1 MIKLILG
8 GARSG
13 KSEFAEDI
21 YKGIDDVT
29 YIATAKAIDKEFAN
43 RIALHKAR
51 RNAKWT
57 TIEAY
62 KDFVCL
68 DMKTKYYFLDDVT
81 NMLTNIL
88 FDHLGA
94 RDIDDEDVSLV
105 EKLVIDEVATL
116 FTRVKEMDADIVI
129 VSSELGAG
137 LVPEAKLSRL
147 FRDMHGKVNQ
157 YIAKNADEVYYVI
170 ASIGVKIK

>member
-88 FDHLGA
+88 FDHIGD
-94 RDIDDEDVSLV
+94 RDITDEDASLV
-105 EKLVIDEVATL
+105 EKLVIDEFMAL
-116 FTRVKEMDADIVI
+116 FKNIKEMGADLII

>member
-1 MIKLILG
+1 MIKLVLG

-21 YKGIDDVT
+21 YMGIDDVT

-43 RIALHKAR
+43 RIAMHKER
-51 RNAKWT
+51 RNTKWT

-62 KDFVCL
+62 KDFAKI
-68 DMKTKYYFLDDVT
+68 DMNTKYYFLDDVT

-94 RDIDDEDVSLV
+94 RDIVDEDASLV

-116 FTRVKEMDADIVI
+116 FTRVKEMDADLVI

>member
-1 MIKLILG
+1 MIKLVLG

-21 YKGIDDVT
+21 YKDIDDVT
-29 YIATAKAIDKEFAN
+29 YIATAKAIDKEFEE
-43 RIALHKAR
+43 RIAMHKAR
-51 RNAKWT
+51 RNTKWT

-62 KDFVCL
+62 KDFASIE
-68 DMKTKYYFLDDVT
+68 MKTNYFFLDDVT

-94 RDIDDEDVSLV
+94 RDIEDEDVSLV
-105 EKLVIDEVATL
+105 EKLVINEVATL
-116 FTRVKEMDADIVI
+116 FTRIKEMDADIVI

-147 FRDMHGKVNQ
+147 FRDMHGKINQ

>member
-1 MIKLILG
+1 MIKLVLG

-21 YKGIDDVT
+21 YKDIDDVT
-29 YIATAKAIDKEFAN
+29 YIATAKAIDKEFEE

-51 RNAKWT
+51 RNTKWI

-62 KDFVCL
+62 KDFASIE
-68 DMKTKYYFLDDVT
+68 MKTRYYFLDDVT

>member
-1 MIKLILG
+1 MIKLVLG

-29 YIATAKAIDKEFAN
+29 YIATAKAIDKEFEE

-51 RNAKWT
+51 RNTKWT

-62 KDFVCL
+62 KDFVSIE
-68 DMKTKYYFLDDVT
+68 MKTKYYFLDDVT

-94 RDIDDEDVSLV
+94 RDIDDEDASLV

-116 FTRVKEMDADIVI
+116 FTRVKEMDGDIVI

-147 FRDMHGKVNQ
+147 FRDMHGRVNQ

>member
-1 MIKLILG
+1 MIKLVLG

-21 YKGIDDVT
+21 YKDIDDVT

-51 RNAKWT
+51 RNTKWT

-62 KDFVCL
+62 KDFAKI

-116 FTRVKEMDADIVI
+116 FTRVKDMDADIVI

>member
-1 MIKLILG
+1 MIKLVLG

-21 YKGIDDVT
+21 YKDIDDVT
-29 YIATAKAIDKEFAN
+29 YIATAKAIDKEFEE
-43 RIALHKAR
+43 RIAMHKAR
-51 RNAKWT
+51 RNTKWT

-62 KDFVCL
+62 KDFASIE
-68 DMKTKYYFLDDVT
+68 MKTNYFFLDDVT

-94 RDIDDEDVSLV
+94 RDIEDEDVSLV
-105 EKLVIDEVATL
+105 EKLVINEVATL
-116 FTRVKEMDADIVI
+116 FTRIKEMDADIVI

>member
-1 MIKLILG
+1 MIKLVLG

-21 YKGIDDVT
+21 YKDIDDVT
-29 YIATAKAIDKEFAN
+29 YIATAKAIDKEFEE

-51 RNAKWT
+51 RNTKWT

-62 KDFVCL
+62 KDFASIE
-68 DMKTKYYFLDDVT
+68 MKTKYYFLDDVT

-94 RDIDDEDVSLV
+94 RDIADEDASLV

-116 FTRVKEMDADIVI
+116 FTRIKEIDADIVI

-147 FRDMHGKVNQ
+147 FRDMHGRVNQ

>member
-1 MIKLILG
+1 MIKLVLG

-29 YIATAKAIDKEFAN
+29 YIATAKAIDKEFEE
-43 RIALHKAR
+43 RIAIHKAR
-51 RNAKWT
+51 RNTKWT

-62 KDFVCL
+62 KDFASIE
-68 DMKTKYYFLDDVT
+68 MKTKYYFLDDVT

>member
-1 MIKLILG
+1 MIKLVLG

-21 YKGIDDVT
+21 YKDIDDVT
-29 YIATAKAIDKEFAN
+29 YIATAKAIDKEFEE
-43 RIALHKAR
+43 RSALHKAR
-51 RNAKWT
+51 RNTKWT

-62 KDFVCL
+62 KDFASIE
-68 DMKTKYYFLDDVT
+68 MKTKYYFLDDVT

-94 RDIDDEDVSLV
+94 RDIADEDVSLV

-147 FRDMHGKVNQ
+147 FRDMHGRVNQ

>member
-1 MIKLILG
+1 MIKLVLG

-21 YKGIDDVT
+21 YKDIDDVT
-29 YIATAKAIDKEFAN
+29 YIATAKAIDKEFEE

-51 RNAKWT
+51 RNTKWT

-62 KDFVCL
+62 KDFASIN
-68 DMKTKYYFLDDVT
+68 MKTKYYFLDDVT

-88 FDHLGA
+88 FDHIGA

-116 FTRVKEMDADIVI
+116 FTMVKEMDADIVI

>member
-1 MIKLILG
+1 MIKLVLG

-21 YKGIDDVT
+21 YKDIDDVT
-29 YIATAKAIDKEFAN
+29 YIATAKAIDKEFEE
-43 RIALHKAR
+43 RIAMHKAR
-51 RNAKWT
+51 RNTKWT

-62 KDFVCL
+62 KDFASIE
-68 DMKTKYYFLDDVT
+68 MKTKYYFLDDVT

-94 RDIDDEDVSLV
+94 RDIADEDVSLV

-116 FTRVKEMDADIVI
+116 FTRVKEMYGDIVI

>member
-1 MIKLILG
+1 MIKLVLG

-62 KDFVCL
+62 KDF
-68 DMKTKYYFLDDVT
+68 DSIEMKTKYYFLDDVT

-88 FDHLGA
+88 FDHIGA
-94 RDIDDEDVSLV
+94 RDIADEDVHTI
-105 EKLVIDEVATL
+105 EKLVIDEFAVL
-116 FTRVKEMDADIVI
+116 FKNIKEMDADIVI

>member
-1 MIKLILG
+1 MIKLVLG

-29 YIATAKAIDKEFAN
+29 YIATAKAIDKEFED
-43 RIALHKAR
+43 RIAMHKAR
-51 RNAKWT
+51 RNTKWT

-62 KDFVCL
+62 KDFASIE
-68 DMKTKYYFLDDVT
+68 MKTKYYFLDDVT

-94 RDIDDEDVSLV
+94 RDIEDEDVSLV
-105 EKLVIDEVATL
+105 EKLAIDEVATL
-116 FTRVKEMDADIVI
+116 FTRIKEMDADIVI

>member
-1 MIKLILG
+1 MIKLVLG

-29 YIATAKAIDKEFAN
+29 YIATAKAIDKEFEE

-51 RNAKWT
+51 RNTKWT

-62 KDFVCL
+62 KDFAKI
-68 DMKTKYYFLDDVT
+68 DMNTKYYFLDDVT

-94 RDIDDEDVSLV
+94 RDIVDEDASLV
-105 EKLVIDEVATL
+105 EKLVINEVATL
-116 FTRVKEMDADIVI
+116 FTRAKEMDADIVI

-147 FRDMHGKVNQ
+147 FRDMHGKINQ

>member
-29 YIATAKAIDKEFAN
+29 YIATAKAIDKEFEE
-43 RIALHKAR
+43 RIAIHKAR
-51 RNAKWT
+51 RNTKWT

-62 KDFVCL
+62 KDFASIE
-68 DMKTKYYFLDDVT
+68 MKTKYYFLDDVT

>member
-1 MIKLILG
+1 MIKLVMG

-21 YKGIDDVT
+21 YKGLDDVT
-29 YIATAKAIDKEFAN
+29 YIATAKAIDKEFEE
-43 RIALHKAR
+43 RIAIHKAR
-51 RNAKWT
+51 RNTQWKT
-57 TIEAY
+57 VEAY
-62 KDFVCL
+62 KDFACI

-88 FDHLGA
+88 FDYLED
-94 RDIDDEDVSLV
+94 RDIKDEDAAIVEELV
-105 EKLVIDEVATL
+105 LKELETL
-116 FTRVKEMDADIVI
+116 FKRLREKDADIII

-157 YIAKNADEVYYVI
+157 YIARIADEVYYVI

>member
-1 MIKLILG
+1 MIKLVLG

-21 YKGIDDVT
+21 YKDIDDVT
-29 YIATAKAIDKEFAN
+29 YIATAKAIDKEFEE

-51 RNAKWT
+51 RNTKWT

-62 KDFVCL
+62 KDFAKI

-94 RDIDDEDVSLV
+94 RDIEDEDVSLV
-105 EKLVIDEVATL
+105 EKLVINEVATL
-116 FTRVKEMDADIVI
+116 FTRIKEMDADIVI

>member
-94 RDIDDEDVSLV
+94 RDIDDEDASLV

>member
-1 MIKLILG
+1 MIKLVLG

-29 YIATAKAIDKEFAN
+29 YIATAKAIDKEFEE

-51 RNAKWT
+51 RNTKWT

-62 KDFVCL
+62 KDFVSIE
-68 DMKTKYYFLDDVT
+68 MKTKYYFLDDVT

-94 RDIDDEDVSLV
+94 RDIADEDVSLV

-116 FTRVKEMDADIVI
+116 FTRLKEMDGDIVI

>member
-1 MIKLILG
+1 MIKLVLG

-29 YIATAKAIDKEFAN
+29 YIATAKAIDKEFEN

-51 RNAKWT
+51 RNTKWT

-62 KDFVCL
+62 KDFASI

-88 FDHLGA
+88 FDYLGA
-94 RDIDDEDVSLV
+94 RDIADEDANIV
-105 EKLVIDEVATL
+105 EKLVIDEAAKL
-116 FTRVKEMDADIVI
+116 FSRIKEMEGDIII

-147 FRDMHGKVNQ
+147 FRDIHGKINQ

>member
-1 MIKLILG
+1 MIKLVLG

-29 YIATAKAIDKEFAN
+29 YIATAKAIDKEFEE
-43 RIALHKAR
+43 RIAMHKAR
-51 RNAKWT
+51 RNTKWT

-62 KDFVCL
+62 KDFASIE
-68 DMKTKYYFLDDVT
+68 MKTKYYFLDDVT

-88 FDHLGA
+88 FDHLGD
-94 RDIDDEDVSLV
+94 RDMTDEDVSLV

-116 FTRVKEMDADIVI
+116 FTRVKEMDGDIVI

>member
-1 MIKLILG
+1 MIKLVLG

-29 YIATAKAIDKEFAN
+29 YIATAKAIDKEFEE

-51 RNAKWT
+51 RNTKWI

-62 KDFVCL
+62 KDFASIE
-68 DMKTKYYFLDDVT
+68 MKTKYYFLDDVT

-147 FRDMHGKVNQ
+147 FRDMHGRVNQ
-157 YIAKNADEVYYVI
+157 YIAKNTDEVYYVI

>member
-1 MIKLILG
+1 MIKLVLG

-29 YIATAKAIDKEFAN
+29 YIATAKAIDKEFED
-43 RIALHKAR
+43 RIAMHKAR
-51 RNAKWT
+51 RNTKWT

-62 KDFVCL
+62 KDFASIE
-68 DMKTKYYFLDDVT
+68 MKTKYYFLDDVT

-88 FDHLGA
+88 FDHLGD

-105 EKLVIDEVATL
+105 EKLVINEVATL
-116 FTRVKEMDADIVI
+116 FTRVKEMGADMVI

-147 FRDMHGKVNQ
+147 FRDMHGRVNQ

>member
-81 NMLTNIL
+81 NILTNIL
-88 FDHLGA
+88 FYNIGD
-94 RDIDDEDVSLV
+94 RDITDEDASLV
-105 EKLVIDEVATL
+105 EKLVIDEFMAL
-116 FTRVKEMDADIVI
+116 FKNIKEMGADLII

>member
-1 MIKLILG
+1 MIKLVLG

-21 YKGIDDVT
+21 YKDIDDVT
-29 YIATAKAIDKEFAN
+29 YIATAKAIDKEFEE

-51 RNAKWT
+51 RNTKWT

-62 KDFVCL
+62 KDFASIE
-68 DMKTKYYFLDDVT
+68 MKTKYYFLDDVT

-157 YIAKNADEVYYVI
+157 YIAKDADEVYYVI

>member
-1 MIKLILG
+1 MIKLVLG

-21 YKGIDDVT
+21 YKDIDDVT
-29 YIATAKAIDKEFAN
+29 YIATAKAIDKEFEE

-51 RNAKWT
+51 RNTKWT

-62 KDFVCL
+62 KDFASIE
-68 DMKTKYYFLDDVT
+68 MKTKYYFLDDVT

-94 RDIDDEDVSLV
+94 RDIDDEDASLV

>member
-1 MIKLILG
+1 MIKLVLG

-29 YIATAKAIDKEFAN
+29 YIATAKAIDKEFEE

-51 RNAKWT
+51 RNTKWT

-62 KDFVCL
+62 KDFVSIE
-68 DMKTKYYFLDDVT
+68 MKTKYYFLDDVT

-105 EKLVIDEVATL
+105 EKLVIDEAATL

-157 YIAKNADEVYYVI
+157 YIAKIADEVYYVI

>member
-1 MIKLILG
+1 MIKLVLG

-43 RIALHKAR
+43 RIAMHKAR
-51 RNAKWT
+51 RNTKWT

-62 KDFVCL
+62 KDFAKI
-68 DMKTKYYFLDDVT
+68 DMNTKYYFLDDVT

-94 RDIDDEDVSLV
+94 RDIVDEDASLV
-105 EKLVIDEVATL
+105 EKLVINEVATL
-116 FTRVKEMDADIVI
+116 FTRAKEMDADIVI

-157 YIAKNADEVYYVI
+157 YIAKNADEVHYVI

>member
-1 MIKLILG
+1 MIKLVLG

-21 YKGIDDVT
+21 YKDIDDVT
-29 YIATAKAIDKEFAN
+29 YIATAKAIDKEFEE
-43 RIALHKAR
+43 RIAMHKAR
-51 RNAKWT
+51 RNTKWT

-62 KDFVCL
+62 KDFASIE
-68 DMKTKYYFLDDVT
+68 MKTKYYFLDDVT

-105 EKLVIDEVATL
+105 EKLAIDEVATL
-116 FTRVKEMDADIVI
+116 FTRVKEMGADIVI

>member
-1 MIKLILG
+1 MIKLVLG

-29 YIATAKAIDKEFAN
+29 YIATAKAIDKEFEE

-51 RNAKWT
+51 RNTKWT

-62 KDFVCL
+62 KDFASIN
-68 DMKTKYYFLDDVT
+68 MKTKYYFLDDVT

-94 RDIDDEDVSLV
+94 RDITDEDVSLV
-105 EKLVIDEVATL
+105 EKLAIDEVATL

>member
-1 MIKLILG
+1 MIKLVLG

-21 YKGIDDVT
+21 YKDIDDVT
-29 YIATAKAIDKEFAN
+29 YIATAKAIDKEFEE

-51 RNAKWT
+51 RNTKWT

-62 KDFVCL
+62 KDFASIE
-68 DMKTKYYFLDDVT
+68 MKTKYYFLDDVT

-94 RDIDDEDVSLV
+94 RDIADEDVSLV

>member
-1 MIKLILG
+1 MIKLVLG

-21 YKGIDDVT
+21 YKDIDDVT
-29 YIATAKAIDKEFAN
+29 YIATAKAIDKEFED
-43 RIALHKAR
+43 RIAMHKER
-51 RNAKWT
+51 RNTKWN

-62 KDFVCL
+62 KDIASIE
-68 DMKTKYYFLDDVT
+68 MKTKYYFLDDVT

-88 FDHLGA
+88 FDHIGD
-94 RDIDDEDVSLV
+94 RDITDEDASLV

>member
-1 MIKLILG
+1 MIKLVLG

-21 YKGIDDVT
+21 YKDIDDVT
-29 YIATAKAIDKEFAN
+29 YIATAKAIDKEFEN
-43 RIALHKAR
+43 RIAMHKAR
-51 RNAKWT
+51 RNTKWT

-62 KDFVCL
+62 KDFL
-68 DMKTKYYFLDDVT
+68 SIEMKTKYYFLDDVT

-94 RDIDDEDVSLV
+94 RDITDEDVSLV

>member
-1 MIKLILG
+1 MIKLVLG

-21 YKGIDDVT
+21 YKDIDDVT
-29 YIATAKAIDKEFAN
+29 YIATAKAIDKEFEE

-51 RNAKWT
+51 RNTKWT

-62 KDFVCL
+62 KDFASIE
-68 DMKTKYYFLDDVT
+68 MKTRYYFLDDVT

-94 RDIDDEDVSLV
+94 RDIADEDASLV

-137 LVPEAKLSRL
+137 LVPESKLSRL
-147 FRDMHGKVNQ
+147 FRDMHGRVNQ

>member
-29 YIATAKAIDKEFAN
+29 YIATAKAIDKEFEE

-51 RNAKWT
+51 RNTKWT

-62 KDFVCL
+62 KDFASIE
-68 DMKTKYYFLDDVT
+68 MKTKYYFLDDVT

-88 FDHLGA
+88 FDHIGA
-94 RDIDDEDVSLV
+94 RDIADEDVSLV

>member
-1 MIKLILG
+1 MIKLVLG

-21 YKGIDDVT
+21 YKDIDDVT
-29 YIATAKAIDKEFAN
+29 YIATAKAIDKEFEE
-43 RIALHKAR
+43 RIAMHKAR
-51 RNAKWT
+51 RNTKWT

-62 KDFVCL
+62 KDFASIE
-68 DMKTKYYFLDDVT
+68 MKTKYYFLDDVT

-94 RDIDDEDVSLV
+94 RDIEDEDVSLV
-105 EKLVIDEVATL
+105 EKLVINEVATL
-116 FTRVKEMDADIVI
+116 FTRIKEMDADIVI

-137 LVPEAKLSRL
+137 LVPESKLSRL

>member
-1 MIKLILG
+1 MIKLVLG

-13 KSEFAEDI
+13 KSEFAEEI
-21 YKGIDDVT
+21 YKDIDDVT
-29 YIATAKAIDKEFAN
+29 YIATAKAIDKEFED

-51 RNAKWT
+51 RNTKWT

-62 KDFVCL
+62 KDFACL

-88 FDHLGA
+88 FDYLKD
-94 RDIDDEDVSLV
+94 RDMTDEDVEIV
-105 EKLVIDEVATL
+105 EKLVTDELKALFKRTKDMVAD
-116 FTRVKEMDADIVI
+116 VVI

>member
-1 MIKLILG
+1 MIKLVLG

-29 YIATAKAIDKEFAN
+29 YIATAKAIDKEFEE

-51 RNAKWT
+51 RNTKWT

-62 KDFVCL
+62 KDFVSIE
-68 DMKTKYYFLDDVT
+68 MKTKYYFLDDVT

-105 EKLVIDEVATL
+105 ERLVINEVATL

-147 FRDMHGKVNQ
+147 FRDMHGRANQ

>member
-1 MIKLILG
+1 MIKLVLG

-21 YKGIDDVT
+21 YKDIDDVT
-29 YIATAKAIDKEFAN
+29 YIATAKAIDKEFEE

-51 RNAKWT
+51 RNTKWT

-62 KDFVCL
+62 KDFAKI
-68 DMKTKYYFLDDVT
+68 DMNTKYYFLDDVT

-94 RDIDDEDVSLV
+94 RDIDDEDASLV
-105 EKLVIDEVATL
+105 EKLAIDEVATL
-116 FTRVKEMDADIVI
+116 FTRIKEMDADIVI